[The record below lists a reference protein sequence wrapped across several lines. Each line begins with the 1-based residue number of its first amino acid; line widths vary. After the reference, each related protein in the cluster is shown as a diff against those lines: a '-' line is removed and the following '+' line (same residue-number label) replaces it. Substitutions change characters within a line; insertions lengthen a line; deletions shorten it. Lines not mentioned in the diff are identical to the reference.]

1 MPLSE
6 QEQRLLE
13 EMERSLYHTD
23 ADFVATVSHGGKR
36 NYTTIVV
43 GILVGIVGIAAIV
56 TGVMTRL
63 PIIGIA
69 GFVVMFVGVLVAIS
83 APKSKLGPVGGEGS
97 SAAGGASGPGKA
109 SRPDFMQRM
118 NDRWEKRQDGHD
130 S

>member
-23 ADFVATVSHGGKR
+23 TDFVSTVSSRGGRR

-43 GILVGIVGIAAIV
+43 GILVGILGIAAIV

-63 PIIGIA
+63 PIVGIA
-69 GFVVMFVGVLVAIS
+69 GFVVMFVGVLLAIS
-83 APKSKLGPVGGEGS
+83 APRGSRGAAEGHGSTGGVS
-97 SAAGGASGPGKA
+97 GGKTAK
-109 SRPDFMQRM
+109 PDFMQRM
-118 NDRWEKRQDGHD
+118 NDRWEKRQDDHD
-130 S
+130 R